1 MNAFLF
7 GPVFVPR
14 CVHVVIKG
22 QPICAQL
29 EEGWIAR
36 DGTTFWKLTLL
47 GPLYGTGSWPQSRL
61 LQCSALD
68 GRCFCAG
75 EIAPRNG
82 SDFDG
87 SPEVGFSQA
96 GVVAPPE
103 SLTHETFAIS
113 PRA

>member
-1 MNAFLF
+1 MNALLY
-7 GPVFVPR
+7 GPGPALR
-14 CVHVVIKG
+14 CVQVRIKG

-29 EEGWIAR
+29 QEGWVAR
-36 DGTTFWKLTLL
+36 DGTTFWKVLL
-47 GPLYGTGSWPQSRL
+47 LYPLSGIASFPQSRL
-61 LQCSALD
+61 IQCSALE

-87 SPEVGFSQA
+87 FPEVGFSQA

-103 SLTHETFAIS
+103 SLTCETFAIS